1 MVDRE
6 VRAYYDELSAAYQRD
21 RNHRFYDASVARYLA
36 LLGAP
41 GRTLEV
47 GCGPGAYVAE
57 LLRRGID
64 AHGVD
69 FSPQMCEIARATC
82 RAAVAPGT
90 SDAAAGARIA
100 CADCEESVGFAGSF
114 DSIALID
121 CWESFPNPGKVISTV
136 EAALRPGGRLL
147 ILTPNFT
154 FKPVLWTLETLRIK
168 KLRPA
173 FLHGNSRVAL
183 TRRLVGE
190 RFRELEIGSY
200 FFGLERYFLFEKKL
214 ERET

>member
-21 RNHRFYDASVARYLA
+21 RNHRFFAASVDRYLE
-36 LLGAP
+36 LLGPSP

-69 FSPQMCEIARATC
+69 FSPQMCEVARASC
-82 RAAVAPGT
+82 RAAG
-90 SDAAAGARIA
+90 AADGDARIA

-121 CWESFPNPGKVISTV
+121 CWESFPHPEKVIATV
-136 EAALRPGGRLL
+136 AAALRPGGRLI

-154 FKPVLWTLETLRIK
+154 FKPLLWTLETLRIK

-173 FLHGNSRVAL
+173 FLHGNSRVSR
-183 TRRLVGE
+183 TRRLVGGG
-190 RFRELEIGSY
+190 FRELGVGSY
-200 FFGLERYFLFEKKL
+200 FFGLERFFVFEK
-214 ERET
+214 TPAGTGG